1 MLLTYDALL
10 WLLVAF
16 HVVGAAALF
25 LRLFPD
31 ESPWLAFLLPA
42 LGLVVVLNFIEHLVA
57 LPTLAWLLPFTLV
70 AFSRSLL
77 RPGVPWRALG
87 VPTALLLLAFA
98 FNFAVKCL
106 HPGIPPDD
114 SMADL
119 NRVLDFSLGDKLPP
133 TDSWLPP
140 FDHRWYYTFQHYAA
154 SVVERLFALNLGT
167 ACNVSFTLL
176 NALIGFAGA
185 GIAYLMGGRRT
196 WVALVA
202 LALLEAG
209 FNGAMPLV
217 WLETHNVDFNYSA
230 DLDTGWRDHNPVAIY
245 QILGAGTHYALPLE
259 PPGLWLW
266 EGQYHANL
274 SGFLLMFLAALAALL
289 VLDGPRGRWPWCCLL
304 LAPPLT
310 FLSATWYLPACS
322 VLAGSA
328 LAAAWLLGRRPAS
341 LRFVLGVT
349 VLTLALLLPA
359 IATLAGWKHHQAFGW
374 TTSQQHT
381 PFWIFVFQWWPVYL
395 PWLALCFF
403 WRGLGA
409 GARWLHL
416 TVGGLFALVELFNVG
431 GYWRWDM
438 IEKNWGGIFGL
449 GLVGLVPL
457 LLSRNRIA
465 AWAVA
470 GLVIAAG
477 LPILW
482 SRADSA
488 LRWVDWNEDFLHLD
502 GTGYLRTDPPEAA
515 LLQTLSRLHARTVLA
530 GVCDWNYTPP
540 VAPVVFSMNR
550 AYVAWSFT
558 EEICGRG
565 DEANRRSALNNSFYA
580 GTLPHPLDF
589 LRDNRIDAVLIAP
602 QDKIADARLAQ
613 LRTALAPEFD
623 YVDCKAGGAGNAGVF
638 LRRFLPPAAHG

>member
-196 WVALVA
+196 WSRWPSWKPASTA
-202 LALLEAG
+202 RC
-209 FNGAMPLV
+209 P
-217 WLETHNVDFNYSA
+217 WC
-230 DLDTGWRDHNPVAIY
+230 GWR
-245 QILGAGTHYALPLE
+245 
-259 PPGLWLW
+259 
-266 EGQYHANL
+266 
-274 SGFLLMFLAALAALL
+274 
-289 VLDGPRGRWPWCCLL
+289 R
-304 LAPPLT
+304 
-310 FLSATWYLPACS
+310 
-322 VLAGSA
+322 
-328 LAAAWLLGRRPAS
+328 
-341 LRFVLGVT
+341 
-349 VLTLALLLPA
+349 
-359 IATLAGWKHHQAFGW
+359 
-374 TTSQQHT
+374 TTSISTTRPTSIQ
-381 PFWIFVFQWWPVYL
+381 
-395 PWLALCFF
+395 
-403 WRGLGA
+403 A
-409 GARWLHL
+409 GAITIPRPF
-416 TVGGLFALVELFNVG
+416 T
-431 GYWRWDM
+431 
-438 IEKNWGGIFGL
+438 K
-449 GLVGLVPL
+449 
-457 LLSRNRIA
+457 S
-465 AWAVA
+465 WAP
-470 GLVIAAG
+470 G
-477 LPILW
+477 PITPCRW
-482 SRADSA
+482 SR
-488 LRWVDWNEDFLHLD
+488 
-502 GTGYLRTDPPEAA
+502 
-515 LLQTLSRLHARTVLA
+515 
-530 GVCDWNYTPP
+530 
-540 VAPVVFSMNR
+540 R
-550 AYVAWSFT
+550 ASGS
-558 EEICGRG
+558 GRG
-565 DEANRRSALNNSFYA
+565 NITPIF
-580 GTLPHPLDF
+580 
-589 LRDNRIDAVLIAP
+589 
-602 QDKIADARLAQ
+602 
-613 LRTALAPEFD
+613 
-623 YVDCKAGGAGNAGVF
+623 
-638 LRRFLPPAAHG
+638 PAFC